1 MAAHRARRRPA
12 VTTIRA
18 SMRRRTARPRPGRAV
33 RPARVPT
40 RELYALI
47 AEHFR
52 VLGEPARLE
61 LLHAL
66 ADGERSAAELMEQT
80 GLAQANLSKHMSQL
94 CGTGFVTRRRDGA
107 YVQYALTDGR
117 VLQLC
122 EIMCGSVEDAAATRQ
137 ALAAAR

>member
-1 MAAHRARRRPA
+1 MS
-12 VTTIRA
+12 TIRGVT
-18 SMRRRTARPRPGRAV
+18 RRRTARPRPGRVV

-66 ADGERSAAELMEQT
+66 ADGERSAAELMVET

-94 CGTGFVTRRRDGA
+94 CSTGFVTRRRDGA
-107 YVQYALTDGR
+107 YVHYALADGR
-117 VLQLC
+117 VLKLC

-137 ALAAAR
+137 ALAATR

>member
-1 MAAHRARRRPA
+1 M
-12 VTTIRA
+12 TTAGRTT
-18 SMRRRTARPRPGRAV
+18 RRRTV
-33 RPARVPT
+33 RPAAGRPFRPTRVPT

-66 ADGERSAAELMEQT
+66 AGGERSAASLMAET
-80 GLAQANLSKHMSQL
+80 RLAQANLSKHMSLL
-94 CGTGFVTRRRDGA
+94 CGTGFVTRRRDGV
-107 YVQYALTDGR
+107 YVYYALADER

-122 EIMCGSVEDAAATRQ
+122 EIMCGSVEDAAATRHT
-137 ALAAAR
+137 LAAVR